1 MAEETEGQ
9 ERGAAPVGAAVD
21 PAAAAL
27 ALGSADREK
36 ANRYL
41 DEQTLLAQKQQ
52 HLVDLQAHELQH
64 ELSLRHWS
72 LRVHHISDVLKL
84 AFELAAALVVTAVAG
99 FIGVAMWNAAHDRG
113 LVVESFQVPPDL
125 AARGLSGEVVAGQ
138 ILDRLQAMQN
148 ATRSGRPAQSYAN
161 NWGNDLKVQIP
172 DTGVSIGEFYR
183 YLRQWLGHETHI
195 SGEVF
200 RDAKGITL
208 VARVSDSDSARVS
221 GSENDLDP
229 LLQKVAEAIYARTQP
244 YRYAIYE
251 LQGGANWR
259 EAKRIH
265 TTDTLSADPLERAF
279 AWVGLGFIAMLDE
292 RDMHAANADF
302 WRSTR
307 EIPEF
312 SFGWG
317 DIESYS
323 EPALGH
329 DEAAL
334 AATRKSILYEGRYM
348 RPETARELKA
358 GDQVEL
364 AEYLGDFASAFRINL
379 DAATLYGRRFSDSA
393 QVDLAFLH
401 DRDARAQRRWQPGI
415 RFDAYSQPFAVAAG
429 LRDWRAVLALEP
441 QTEALLRKERP
452 GFDLDVVFS
461 RYYRPW
467 MALANA
473 KLGDGAGALKLIGSA
488 PLDCY
493 TCVRFRGD
501 IDAALKRPDAA
512 AFWFD
517 MAVREAPSIP
527 FAYADWGAMLLAK
540 GDVDAAIA
548 KLREANLKGPHFAD
562 PLEMWGEALMQKNR
576 SNLALAKFEE
586 ANKYAPNWG
595 RLHLKWGE
603 ALVYAGKRDE
613 AKTQFALASALDL
626 SAPDKSELLKNM
638 RRT

>member
-1 MAEETEGQ
+1 
-9 ERGAAPVGAAVD
+9 
-21 PAAAAL
+21 
-27 ALGSADREK
+27 
-36 ANRYL
+36 L
-41 DEQTLLAQKQQ
+41 D
-52 HLVDLQAHELQH
+52 
-64 ELSLRHWS
+64 
-72 LRVHHISDVLKL
+72 
-84 AFELAAALVVTAVAG
+84 
-99 FIGVAMWNAAHDRG
+99 
-113 LVVESFQVPPDL
+113 
-125 AARGLSGEVVAGQ
+125 
-138 ILDRLQAMQN
+138 
-148 ATRSGRPAQSYAN
+148 GR
-161 NWGNDLKVQIP
+161 
-172 DTGVSIGEFYR
+172 
-183 YLRQWLGHETHI
+183 
-195 SGEVF
+195 
-200 RDAKGITL
+200 
-208 VARVSDSDSARVS
+208 
-221 GSENDLDP
+221 
-229 LLQKVAEAIYARTQP
+229 
-244 YRYAIYE
+244 
-251 LQGGANWR
+251 ANWR
-259 EAKRIH
+259 EAKRIP
-265 TTDTLSADPLERAF
+265 TTDTLSADPLERTF

-334 AATRKSILYEGRYM
+334 AATRKSILYEGRDM
-348 RPETARELKA
+348 RPGTARELKA
-358 GDQVEL
+358 EDQVEL

-401 DRDARAQRRWQPGI
+401 DRDARAQRRWRPGS

-467 MALANA
+467 LALGTA

-488 PLDCY
+488 ALDCY

-527 FAYADWGAMLLAK
+527 FAYADWGAMLLMK
-540 GDVDAAIA
+540 GDLNGAIA
-548 KLREANLKGPHFAD
+548 KFTIANQKGPHFAD
-562 PLEMWGEALMQKNR
+562 PLEMWGEALMLKNR
-576 SNLALAKFEE
+576 SDLALAKFEE
-586 ANKYAPNWG
+586 AEKYAPNWG

-603 ALVYAGKRDE
+603 ALIYAGRKAE
-613 AKTQFALASALDL
+613 AMKQFGFASTLDL
-626 SAPDKSELLKNM
+626 SASDKPELA
-638 RRT
+638 RQRHIHG